1 MQLRF
6 VVLLMGLAARRLQK
20 RRAPPAL
27 PQHGLDAA
35 TLARLA
41 AATRKLERSYAA
53 PTPGDTVRYYAS
65 REPSLGRRALGL
77 ARLPLTLGASVGRTA
92 RAAATEPQPRRFSAR
107 ALPDGASLVASRPGA
122 RRFLCERVVHPFVR
136 QLLGDHDMF
145 GSAASRALSPEAR
158 AARVARLRAATD
170 FLGGAH
176 NLIAP
181 VFLKGRLGLDG
192 GVAATRVDV
201 DGAPDDAYYAWFEP
215 TGTPRLNGTLV
226 YLHGG
231 GFIIGSKATNGEM
244 VARIAAACG
253 VRTLFVAYRKLPEAP
268 FPGALVDALRGV
280 GVALASTPPERLI
293 LGGDSA
299 GASLALAALHFL
311 RETLQITPAAGLL
324 LSPMV
329 DIASELEYATDTT
342 NVGPD
347 LLPAGFDPAA
357 RREFMDMYWGSVQG
371 NATVDALVDAL
382 RRRRDGAL
390 LSPLAA
396 SPRQLGALP
405 PLLCQ
410 AGGSEVLLDSQLR
423 FCDAARRAGAD
434 VRCTVFDGEVHAF
447 HAFGFSPAWPAARA
461 DLRRFC
467 ERALRPAAPAAAPRS
482 HAVVAALVGG
492 SRKRAA
498 VAAGIRAFR

>member
-1 MQLRF
+1 
-6 VVLLMGLAARRLQK
+6 
-20 RRAPPAL
+20 
-27 PQHGLDAA
+27 
-35 TLARLA
+35 
-41 AATRKLERSYAA
+41 
-53 PTPGDTVRYYAS
+53 
-65 REPSLGRRALGL
+65 
-77 ARLPLTLGASVGRTA
+77 
-92 RAAATEPQPRRFSAR
+92 
-107 ALPDGASLVASRPGA
+107 
-122 RRFLCERVVHPFVR
+122 
-136 QLLGDHDMF
+136 MF

-181 VFLKGRLGLDG
+181 VFLRGRLGLDG
-192 GVAATRVDV
+192 GVAATRLDV

-244 VARIAAACG
+244 
-253 VRTLFVAYRKLPEAP
+253 LPEAP

-347 LLPAGFDPAA
+347 LLPRASTG
-357 RREFMDMYWGSVQG
+357 RREFMDMYRGPSA
-371 NATVDALVDAL
+371 NATLDAFVDAL

-467 ERALRPAAPAAAPRS
+467 ERALRPAAPAAVGSP
-482 HAVVAALVGG
+482 AVVAALVGG